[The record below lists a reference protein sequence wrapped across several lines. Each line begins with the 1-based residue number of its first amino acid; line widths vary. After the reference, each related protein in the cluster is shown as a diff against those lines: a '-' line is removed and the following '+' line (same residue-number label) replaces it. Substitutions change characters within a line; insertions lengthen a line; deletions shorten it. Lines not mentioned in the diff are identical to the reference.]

1 MQIGETLGRY
11 RIVEH
16 LGHGGMAEVYK
27 AYHPGLERFVAVK
40 VLHPFL
46 AQEEGFLTR
55 FRREAKAVA
64 ALRHPNIVQVLDFDH
79 DQTRDLYYMVMEF
92 IDGPSLKARLQELA
106 EEGQQMPLDEAV
118 RIISAVAEALSYAH
132 RRGMVHRD
140 VKPANVVFNSEGQ
153 AILTDFGIAKMVDV
167 AGLTASGSMIGTPAY
182 MAPEQGMGQAGDE
195 RSDIYSLGVM
205 FYQLTTGTL
214 PFEADTPMGIVLK
227 HIGEPLPSP
236 RLLRP
241 DLPEALEQ
249 VILRAMAK
257 DPAQRYQ
264 TAAEFVADLQQA
276 GEVTDEQPQQSAVS
290 RAMLEQTV
298 RMEAITP
305 TPSPTVT
312 PAFTPSPGYMTPPP
326 FVPRYPTPPP
336 APPAAPPLAAP
347 APRPRRR
354 PWPAIVIGLLL
365 LAALGGGA
373 AIYGPRLVAGLP
385 GGTPPPVLTPTPDL
399 SATRTAATMVALQA
413 TLDALTS
420 VPSPTATPTATPTP
434 TPTPNLTA
442 TAAATCRFD
451 AAVTDESAVPVLAP
465 GQEFTKRWRVTNS
478 GTCPWP
484 TGVHLAFVSGD
495 PVEVAAT
502 PNILDLEPGDS
513 VEILLALRA
522 PADFGAYANQW
533 QLQDGEGRPIGGLLE
548 VTYRVGPTPTP
559 RPVVTPTPTPTPTPA
574 ASPTPIQPLEM
585 GSPYLAAG
593 SCWADPNTGEWGGTM
608 CWSVTG
614 GWGEYHYFVGSVSS
628 EFELPTPCH
637 EFRVQVGHNYRQKY
651 YTTAGSGIFWPLPA
665 GCCDPPSGRYETAQ
679 GVAVWRVGEVLESQ
693 CH

>member
-64 ALRHPNIVQVLDFDH
+64 ALRHPNIVQVFDFDH
-79 DQTRDLYYMVMEF
+79 DPARNVYYMVMEF

-106 EEGQQMPLDEAV
+106 EGGQQMPLDEAV
-118 RIISAVAEALSYAH
+118 RIISAVGDALSYAH

-140 VKPANVVFNSEGQ
+140 VKPANVMFNSDGQ
-153 AILTDFGIAKMVDV
+153 AILTDFGIARMVDV

-195 RSDIYSLGVM
+195 RSDVYSLGVM
-205 FYQLTTGTL
+205 LYQLTTGTL

-249 VILRAMAK
+249 VILRATAK

-264 TAAEFVADLQQA
+264 TAVEFVADLRRA
-276 GEVTDEQPQQSAVS
+276 AEEKPGEEPQKNAVTPA
-290 RAMLEQTV
+290 ALEQTV
-298 RMEAITP
+298 RMEA
-305 TPSPTVT
+305 VT
-312 PAFTPSPGYMTPPP
+312 PVPPSTLTPAPGYLTPPP
-326 FVPRYPTPPP
+326 FVSRYPTPPP
-336 APPAAPPLAAP
+336 APPILPPEAAP

-354 PWPAIVIGLLL
+354 VWPVVVVVVVLLL
-365 LAALGGGA
+365 LAIGGGA
-373 AIYGPRLVAGLP
+373 AVYGPRLIAGLP
-385 GGTPPPVLTPTPDL
+385 GGSPSPTVTPTPDL

-413 TLDALTS
+413 TLEALTA
-420 VPSPTATPTATPTP
+420 VPSPTSTPTATPTP

-442 TAAATCRFD
+442 TAMATCRFD
-451 AAVTDESAVPVLAP
+451 ATVAEESPVPALAP
-465 GQEFTKRWRVTNS
+465 GQEFTKRWRLTNS

-484 TGVHLAFVSGD
+484 PGVRLTFVSGD
-495 PVEVAAT
+495 PVEVVAT
-502 PNILDLEPGDS
+502 PNILDLGPGDS
-513 VEILLALRA
+513 VEVLLALRA
-522 PADFGAYANQW
+522 PVDFGTYANRW
-533 QLQDGEGRPIGGLLE
+533 QLQDEEGHPIGGLLE
-548 VTYRVGPTPTP
+548 VAYRVGPTPTP
-559 RPVVTPTPTPTPTPA
+559 RPVATPTSTPTPTPA
-574 ASPTPIQPLEM
+574 ASPTPVQPLEM
-585 GSPYLAAG
+585 GSPYLLAD
-593 SCWADPNTGEWGGTM
+593 SCWANPNTGEWGGTM
-608 CWSVTG
+608 CWNVTG

-651 YTTAGSGIFWPLPA
+651 YTTAGTGIFWPLPA
-665 GCCDPPSGRYETAQ
+665 GCCDPPAGRYETAQ